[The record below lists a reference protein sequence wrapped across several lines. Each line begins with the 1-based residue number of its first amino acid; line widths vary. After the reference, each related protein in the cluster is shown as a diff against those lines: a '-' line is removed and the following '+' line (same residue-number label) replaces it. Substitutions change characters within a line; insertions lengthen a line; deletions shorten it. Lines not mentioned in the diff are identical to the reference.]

1 MIYVSE
7 RRGPVSTGPARRATI
22 ATLGGMV
29 AEIAVAFARDFAIP
43 SDKERIP

>member
-1 MIYVSE
+1 MTYVIE
-7 RRGPVSTGPARRATI
+7 RPGPVSTGPARCATVS
-22 ATLGGMV
+22 ALGGMV